1 MDSHPQGTQK
11 AHPPSL
17 TPVPGSD
24 PRPRRKPAGRKPLK
38 GIDEILTAQ
47 GLLRVL
53 QTAFPKLNAWLN
65 SLPDPRMQEMCLYS
79 AAHLWWHIIATYL
92 SRKGSRNGFDQQRQ
106 SGQAAWNMG
115 LLCGQ
120 SAEDARFDGE
130 PTVTCSDNA
139 AYHASRVAPEV
150 VAQIPVLMFREL
162 LERRLFDG
170 ARLFDRWYRIV
181 LDGSV
186 KEKCRQ
192 GFQEGGKPATN
203 GARYRYV
210 LQASVVGPAG
220 TLFPLMHEEMDVH
233 NPVLDKEDCE
243 LTAFARLSVRLKEEF
258 PRLPICLLADSLYS
272 CQPVIVTC
280 KQFDWMYVLTL
291 KEGRQPTTWDETLRL
306 LPLHRANRL
315 RCLLGQG
322 GKEGQQDFR
331 WIENVILGQHQ
342 THVILQGEITA
353 QPSATLYVYITSFPN
368 LTPQR
373 VVAVVNNGG
382 RERHLIED
390 AFNAQKN
397 NGIGLEHVF
406 CANATA
412 SKNYYTM
419 MQVAQIL
426 WTLTCQ
432 GGLRRLYD
440 WARRATAQGLARAVW
455 EGLRASRLPLDL
467 PPLGQLRFS
476 SA

>member
-1 MDSHPQGTQK
+1 MVVR
-11 AHPPSL
+11 A
-17 TPVPGSD
+17 VF
-24 PRPRRKPAGRKPLK
+24 PR
-38 GIDEILTAQ
+38 
-47 GLLRVL
+47 
-53 QTAFPKLNAWLN
+53 LNAWLN
-65 SLPDPRMQEMCLYS
+65 ALPDPRVREMCLYT

-92 SRKGSRNGFDQQRQ
+92 SRKGSRNAFDEQRQ

-120 SAEDARFDGE
+120 TAQDPRFEGQ

-139 AYHASRVAPEV
+139 AHHASRVDPEK
-150 VAQIPVLMFREL
+150 VAQILVLMFRDL
-162 LERRLFDG
+162 LDRRTFDD
-170 ARLFDRWYRIV
+170 ARLFGRWYRIV

-186 KEKCRQ
+186 KEKCRE
-192 GFQEGGKPATN
+192 GFEEGGKSSTN

-210 LQASVVGPAG
+210 LQASVMGPEG
-220 TLFPLMHEEMDVH
+220 TLFPLMHEEMDVRD
-233 NPVLDKEDCE
+233 PVADKEDCE
-243 LTAFARLSVRLKEEF
+243 LKSFARLSQRLKKEF
-258 PRLPICLLADSLYS
+258 PRLPICLVADTLYC
-272 CQPVIVTC
+272 CQTIVATC

-291 KEGRQPTTWDETLRL
+291 KEGRQPTTWEETIHL
-306 LPLHRANRL
+306 LPLHRTNRL

-331 WIENVILGQHQ
+331 WVEDVMLGDHQ
-342 THVILQGEITA
+342 TNVILQGEITT
-353 QPSATLYVYITSFPN
+353 QPSATLYAYITNFSN

-373 VVAVVNNGG
+373 VAVVVNSAG

-390 AFNAQKN
+390 TFNAQKN

-419 MQVAQIL
+419 MQVAEVL
-426 WTLTCQ
+426 WTLTCH

-440 WARRATAQGLARAVW
+440 WARRATEQGLARAVW
-455 EGLRASRLPLDL
+455 EGLRACRLPPEL
-467 PPLGQLRFS
+467 PPLGQIRFN